1 MESSTTPSALNYVLQ
16 ELEPKRPVAH
26 TITQERSR
34 GASRSSYGESA
45 LDQIPKNKHVLKKI
59 MAHGSVYI
67 ISIIDDKTPLPP
79 QLDDPEEDE
88 EQFKDDPIVLPPFSV
103 EYGWN
108 LTVGKGGYINYNC
121 NVSDICKITIGD
133 RTLIGPNVSFFGAS
147 HPLDP
152 AIRNGV
158 EGPELGKEIH
168 VGDDVWI
175 GGNVTLLPGITV
187 GRGAVIGAG
196 SVVTKVG
203 VNAYIKML

>member
-1 MESSTTPSALNYVLQ
+1 M
-16 ELEPKRPVAH
+16 
-26 TITQERSR
+26 
-34 GASRSSYGESA
+34 
-45 LDQIPKNKHVLKKI
+45 
-59 MAHGSVYI
+59 
-67 ISIIDDKTPLPP
+67 
-79 QLDDPEEDE
+79 
-88 EQFKDDPIVLPPFSV
+88 LPPFSV

-203 VNAYIKML
+203 VSLNMGVNAYIKML